1 MQRSPGALR
10 DIKVAV
16 LVAAIVELLLVLTA
30 LKTATDLTGRHF
42 WLEVTQ
48 KPGAEISER
57 LFGHTGLIAAIPSVF
72 LIQWGIFTVLIL
84 GCVYCYHL
92 LRSR

>member
-10 DIKVAV
+10 DIKAAASA
-16 LVAAIVELLLVLTA
+16 AAIVELLLASIALRTA
-30 LKTATDLTGRHF
+30 SELTGSHF

-48 KPGAEISER
+48 MPGAEISER

-72 LIQWGIFTVLIL
+72 LIQWIIFTVLIL
-84 GCVYCYHL
+84 GCVYCY
-92 LRSR
+92 RIVKPG